1 MTTLQISDSYEEN
14 HAMTTTIALRKTSM
28 RTKSLMMVS
37 AVVTAVALPQL
48 FHAVGIASGTG
59 ALLGS
64 TLLPMHLPV
73 LIAGLLGGPVV
84 GALAGALS
92 PVASIAVSGMPTAA
106 VLPFMIV
113 ELAAYGL
120 VGGLLANA
128 RMPLVGK
135 VILTQIAGRAV
146 RAAAVLLAVYG
157 FSSQALPVSSIWT
170 TVTAALPGILLQW
183 ALVPMLVSRIQQAR
197 DAHD

>member
-1 MTTLQISDSYEEN
+1 MN
-14 HAMTTTIALRKTSM
+14 TTIALQETSI
-28 RTKSLMMVS
+28 RTKSLMTVL
-37 AVVTAVALPQL
+37 AVVTAVTLPQV

-92 PVASIAVSGMPTAA
+92 PVASIAVSGMPTVA
-106 VLPFMIV
+106 VLPFMII

-120 VGGLLANA
+120 VGGLLA
-128 RMPLVGK
+128 RTKMPLFGK
-135 VILTQIAGRAV
+135 LIVTQIAGRAV

-157 FSSQALPVSSIWT
+157 FGNNALPVSSIWT
-170 TVTAALPGILLQW
+170 MVTGALPGILLQW
-183 ALVPMLVSRIQQAR
+183 ALVPLLVDRIQQAR

>member
-1 MTTLQISDSYEEN
+1 MN
-14 HAMTTTIALRKTSM
+14 TTIALQKTSI
-28 RTKSLMMVS
+28 RTKSLMTVL
-37 AVVTAVALPQL
+37 AVVTAVTLPQV

-73 LIAGLLGGPVV
+73 LVAGLLGGPVV

-92 PVASIAVSGMPTAA
+92 PVASIAVSGMPTVA
-106 VLPFMIV
+106 VLPFMTV

-120 VGGLLANA
+120 VGGLLAHTK
-128 RMPLVGK
+128 MPLFGK
-135 VILTQIAGRAV
+135 LIVTQIAGRAV

-157 FSSQALPVSSIWT
+157 FGSNALPVSSIWT
-170 TVTAALPGILLQW
+170 MVTGALPGILLQW
-183 ALVPMLVSRIQQAR
+183 ALVPLLVDRIQQAR